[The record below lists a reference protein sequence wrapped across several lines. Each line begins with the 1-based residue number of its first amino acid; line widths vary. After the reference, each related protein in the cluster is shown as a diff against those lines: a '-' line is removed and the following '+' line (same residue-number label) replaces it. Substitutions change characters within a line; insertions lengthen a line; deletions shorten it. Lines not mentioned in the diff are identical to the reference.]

1 MRNWNNRQHE
11 EALKRRRIKN
21 KERYDA
27 EHYEWIDADTS
38 TYIGNGFTP
47 NDTSTTD
54 FRNDLSPKV
63 RIRKKN
69 K

>member
-21 KERYDA
+21 KQKYDA

-38 TYIGNGFTP
+38 MHIGNGFTP
-47 NDTSTTD
+47 NDTSTD
-54 FRNDLSPKV
+54 FGNDLSPKV
-63 RIRKKN
+63 RVRKKN